1 LRFRGQSQVAWSAA
15 VVRSGSKEHKPKR
28 SVPDML
34 VHVFFGVNLSAIVVI
49 AICGAIAG
57 LLGVVLRSLAL
68 DLGDSAV
75 NWLVAGLMFL
85 AGAGAEGLG
94 FKPRVL
100 FIPFWFVGLVVL
112 VVHSF
117 NEWGWWGLIS
127 AGVALLGVLGW
138 LGYRT
143 EKQEWQQAPESLEEL
158 KVALLSEDEQ
168 VAWDHLKTAFFVP
181 EVFDLDPVMVEHD
194 LQVLALMLEHLG
206 DRLGEPERADI
217 RRLERAMQS
226 VRQGDVEG
234 VKPEVFQ
241 AVKSII
247 ECRATGD

>member
-1 LRFRGQSQVAWSAA
+1 MVHSEF
-15 VVRSGSKEHKPKR
+15 EEPKPKR
-28 SVPDML
+28 NIPDTL
-34 VHVFFGVNLSAIVVI
+34 VQVFFGINLSAIVVI
-49 AICGAIAG
+49 AVCGAIAA
-57 LLGVVLRSLAL
+57 LLGIVLRSLAL

-127 AGVALLGVLGW
+127 AGVALFGLLGW

-168 VAWDHLKTAFFVP
+168 VAWDHLRTAFFVP
-181 EVFDLDPVMVEHD
+181 EVFDLDPLMVEHD

-206 DRLGEPERADI
+206 DRLSDPERADV

-241 AVKSII
+241 AVKVII
-247 ECRATGD
+247 ECRAADD